1 MAISALSQD
10 GHESRSEC
18 LFIPVWRPIH
28 DPRVKSHDFQCP
40 ANNRS
45 RSAEHQVPV
54 SVRLDVILGPHQST
68 DAAGIYEREVRQIDN
83 ERQPAMLTRV
93 SVRPSAAP
101 TSNSPCSATRWRS
114 GSKSRVVKLNTGN
127 TANFFSAEGCR
138 WHVARRSISCSH
150 ATPVELSPLSDPWP
164 ALVRCRVGVRLVTR
178 RDEQQTNGPM
188 TLVGD

>member
-40 ANNRS
+40 LNNRS
-45 RSAEHQVPV
+45 RSAEHQVPA

-83 ERQPAMLTRV
+83 ERRAGDAYESV
-93 SVRPSAAP
+93 SQAIR
-101 TSNSPCSATRWRS
+101 CSDIQLSMQRHKVEV
-114 GSKSRVVKLNTGN
+114 GKQITGRQ
-127 TANFFSAEGCR
+127 AEHGQHGELLFR
-138 WHVARRSISCSH
+138 RGLQVARRQEVDQLLPCYSS
-150 ATPVELSPLSDPWP
+150 
-164 ALVRCRVGVRLVTR
+164 
-178 RDEQQTNGPM
+178 
-188 TLVGD
+188 